1 MCFIPYIYV
10 CYIVNTGSNLFLK
23 LLTIKV
29 RLSNPNRSVYF
40 FFTSTDKPVTKE
52 SVTVFQYSR
61 KMSAKK
67 KTNLNSHHNI
77 LSGERQFDELS
88 FKRSLVG
95 ERKLGHEL

>member
-1 MCFIPYIYV
+1 MFVTLLIQV
-10 CYIVNTGSNLFLK
+10 K

-29 RLSNPNRSVYF
+29 HLSNPNRSVHF

-67 KTNLNSHHNI
+67 PTTNLNSHHNI

-95 ERKLGHEL
+95 ERKLGPEL